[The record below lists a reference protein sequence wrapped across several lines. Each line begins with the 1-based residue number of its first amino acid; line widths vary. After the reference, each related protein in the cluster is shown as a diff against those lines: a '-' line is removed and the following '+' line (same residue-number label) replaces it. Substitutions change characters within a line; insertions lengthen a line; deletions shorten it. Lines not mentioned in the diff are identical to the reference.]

1 MKEFKMSKPTILIID
16 DDDDFRE
23 SLAESPILQKK
34 FKILSTGLVKEAI
47 EKIENNKEI
56 ACILL
61 DYDLHHHNAHN
72 KINGLELMEYF
83 GNKCPHIPIF
93 MMSGVSEGRGKVAI
107 DSINKY
113 AITFLDKP
121 FPIEKLLNKLDFVI
135 QDSIPNNS
143 KDIQKL
149 FNQNGFVSQS
159 EVMANICN
167 RCYEAAKSDLNIMLV
182 GETGTGKTI
191 LAEVIHKLSN
201 RKNHPF
207 KELNCG
213 TMSSDINWL
222 RSEIFGHKA
231 KSFNQ
236 AEDRNGYLY
245 DVKNGTLFLDD
256 IIELPIAV
264 QSGLLQVIQSR
275 KYCRLGEN
283 IEREFNGRIIAAS
296 NLKLKQAV
304 EQKKFREDLMYRLC
318 QEKITIPPLR
328 DRAED
333 IPIII
338 HSFLNNQ
345 NEHNLK
351 AREIDE
357 EAVTLLKR
365 QPWTGNTRQLLHLV
379 SRVSVHSNKNIISI
393 NQIIKELKT
402 EYNLIEEN
410 KFDLENA
417 CESENIE
424 DCINN
429 LRKNAIIKYLKKNKG
444 NISATANDL
453 GYKHHHNLQ
462 YWIKQYEINVNEFR

>member
-1 MKEFKMSKPTILIID
+1 MSKPVILIID

-23 SLAESPILQKK
+23 SLSESPILQKH
-34 FKILSTGLVKEAI
+34 FKILNTGIIKEAI
-47 EKIENNKEI
+47 NISNQYKNISCMI
-56 ACILL
+56 I
-61 DYDLHHHNAHN
+61 DYDLHKNN
-72 KINGLELMEYF
+72 INTIDGLKLMEYF
-83 GNKCPHIPIF
+83 AETCPQIPII
-93 MMSGVSEGRGKVAI
+93 MMSGISEGRGKIAI
-107 DSINKY
+107 ESIKKN
-113 AITFLDKP
+113 AIAFLDKP
-121 FPIEKLLNKLDFVI
+121 FPIEILLNKLDFII
-135 QDSIPNNS
+135 QQSKTQDNS
-143 KDIQKL
+143 KEIQNI
-149 FNQNGFVSQS
+149 FNQLGFASQS
-159 EVMANICN
+159 DVMAKICN
-167 RCYEAAKSDLNIMLV
+167 RCYETAQSDLNIMLV

-191 LAEVIHKLSN
+191 LASIIHKLSN
-201 RKNHPF
+201 RNNHPYR
-207 KELNCG
+207 ELNCG

-222 RSEIFGHKA
+222 RSELFGHKA
-231 KSFNQ
+231 KAFNQ